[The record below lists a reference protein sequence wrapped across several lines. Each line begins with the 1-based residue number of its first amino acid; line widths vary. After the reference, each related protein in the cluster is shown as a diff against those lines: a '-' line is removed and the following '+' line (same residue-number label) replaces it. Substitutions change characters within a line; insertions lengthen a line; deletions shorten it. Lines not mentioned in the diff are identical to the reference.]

1 MTIRRLLAL
10 LVLLAGCGSEGGVT
24 GTGINASIS
33 GSIVQISAA
42 PPGAIRI
49 TVAEVPAVT
58 TVAAGD
64 GTFALRGRF
73 AGAVTLLFS
82 DDASG
87 AEIGPLV
94 LEIPAGSVTLLE
106 NVTIDRAAPPPARV
120 QPLAVRQFDI
130 VARVDLA
137 ECDGARASVLVSDA
151 AGRQFLA
158 ALTEETE
165 IVARDGTALDCADLR
180 VGRRVGV
187 EGFLRLRDRT
197 LVATRV
203 VVAPARPAPPD
214 APRRER
220 FRGLAVAVDC
230 GLGEIVLSQRLDG
243 EPVRRRLLLT
253 ANSDVRCGAAER
265 ACGCADIAVG
275 SGLTGSGTIF
285 PRRPGMV
292 VVDVVSVTS
301 PTRRL
306 PGVRAAWP

>member
-1 MTIRRLLAL
+1 VTIGRLLAL

-24 GTGINASIS
+24 GTGINSSIS
-33 GSIVQISAA
+33 GSIVQISDV
-42 PPGAIRI
+42 PPVAIRI
-49 TVAEVPAVT
+49 TVAEAPAVT

-64 GTFALRGRF
+64 GTFALRGPF

-87 AEIGPLV
+87 AEIGPLA

-106 NVTIDRAAPPPARV
+106 NVAIDLSAPPPARV
-120 QPLAVRQFDI
+120 QPLAVRQLDI
-130 VARVDLA
+130 VAHVDLA
-137 ECDGARASVLVSDA
+137 ECARATLLVSDG
-151 AGRQFLA
+151 AGRQFLV
-158 ALTEETE
+158 ALTEDTE
-165 IVARDGTALDCADLR
+165 IVARDGSARDCADLG

-203 VVAPARPAPPD
+203 VVAPSRPAPPD
-214 APRRER
+214 EPRRER
-220 FRGLAVAVDC
+220 FRGLALAVDC

-243 EPVRRRLLLT
+243 EPVRRRLLLA
-253 ANSDVRCGAAER
+253 ANSEVRCGAAGR
-265 ACGCADIAVG
+265 ACGCEDIAVG

-292 VVDVVSVTS
+292 IVDEVLVT
-301 PTRRL
+301 PPARR
-306 PGVRAAWP
+306 PSSAP